1 MTGESIER
9 QPIPRGFIR
18 LAWASV
24 VTVFL
29 LIILGGIVRVSDSGL
44 GCGPAGSGTHGW
56 PLCNG
61 RLVPGVDINHILEYS
76 HRVAASTAGLLIFA
90 LLIWA
95 LRRLR
100 DQRSIVRLVAAAA
113 ALVVFEGVLGGAT
126 VEFDLHEV
134 LVAIHLGTAMI
145 IIALLLAAARAA
157 SGLSTEGRWP
167 RSTKRLSIAAAASA
181 WATIV
186 AGGLMSG
193 TQYYGSSKEYEVGG
207 ARLACGQQFPGC
219 KGGLFPFGDDKMVD
233 IHLTHRA
240 FMYLTLILVVTLAV
254 MLLRNAK
261 RFDPAI
267 RGDAA
272 AVLVILGVQILLG
285 AMNVWLTKNGAL
297 IIAHLTVGT
306 LLWLTTFW
314 ISLGVTGR
322 PRRAGP

>member
-1 MTGESIER
+1 MTEQA
-9 QPIPRGFIR
+9 QPIPRGFRR
-18 LAWASV
+18 LAWGSV

-76 HRVAASTAGLLIFA
+76 HRVVASTAGLLIFA

-95 LRRLR
+95 FRRLR
-100 DQRSIVRLVAAAA
+100 EQKTILRLVGAAA
-113 ALVVFEGVLGGAT
+113 ALVLFEGVLGGAT

-145 IIALLLAAARAA
+145 ILGLLVAAARAA
-157 SGLSTEGRWP
+157 SGLTTDGDWP
-167 RSTKRLSIAAAASA
+167 RGIKRLSIAAATSA

-207 ARLACGQQFPGC
+207 ARLACGQQFPAC
-219 KGGLFPFGDDKMVD
+219 KGGFFPFGDDKMID

-254 MLLRNAK
+254 LLLKNAA
-261 RFDPAI
+261 RYDSSI
-267 RGDAA
+267 RGDAV
-272 AVLVILGVQILLG
+272 AVLVILFSQILLG
-285 AMNVWLTKNGAL
+285 AMNVWLTKSGAL

-314 ISLGVTGR
+314 IAVSVTGR